1 MPSLR
6 TVPGYPWFKA
16 AVFALL
22 ALNAGIFLSSG
33 TFREGLDSIAWLTL
47 LALFELETGWGKLG
61 RTPFLANT
69 HSVLQDQ
76 KKGPDKVCVPFSA
89 IFAVHGFRLAAL
101 AAVGAAAA
109 GFLYNMEWL
118 DATNSGLWI
127 AVVAL
132 LELEV
137 RHPATV
143 TVHRARFITAVVT
156 LYSGLAAL
164 VLVWLWRG
172 EWFDA
177 YDAALW
183 LVAFA
188 TIEMNVLKA
197 AQRTVVEV
205 RSG

>member
-1 MPSLR
+1 MPPLHSA
-6 TVPGYPWFKA
+6 PGYLWFKA
-16 AVFALL
+16 VVFALL
-22 ALNAGIFLSSG
+22 ALNTAIFLNSG
-33 TFREGLDSIAWLTL
+33 TFSAGLDSIAWLTL

-61 RTPFLANT
+61 RTPFLANA
-69 HSVLQDQ
+69 HSVLRIQ
-76 KKGPDKVCVPFSA
+76 KKGPEKVCVPFSPIA
-89 IFAVHGFRLAAL
+89 AVHGVRLAAL

-109 GFLYNMEWL
+109 GFLYNKEWL
-118 DATNSGLWI
+118 DAANSGLWI

-137 RHPATV
+137 RRPVAV
-143 TVHRARFITAVVT
+143 AAHRARFAAAAVT
-156 LYSGLAAL
+156 LYSGLGLL

-188 TIEMNVLKA
+188 IIEINVLGA
-197 AQRTVVEV
+197 AQRAGVET
-205 RSG
+205 GPG

>member
-6 TVPGYPWFKA
+6 SAPGYLWFKA

-22 ALNAGIFLSSG
+22 ALNAGIFLRSG
-33 TFREGLDSIAWLTL
+33 TLSEGLDSIAWLTL
-47 LALFELETGWGKLG
+47 LALFELETGFGQRL
-61 RTPFLANT
+61 RARP
-69 HSVLQDQ
+69 
-76 KKGPDKVCVPFSA
+76 A
-89 IFAVHGFRLAAL
+89 IAAVHGLRLAAL
-101 AAVGAAAA
+101 VAVGAAAA
-109 GFLYNMEWL
+109 AFLYNKEWL
-118 DATNSGLWI
+118 DAANSGLWI

-137 RHPATV
+137 RRPVAV
-143 TVHRARFITAVVT
+143 AVHRARFAAAAAT
-156 LYSGLAAL
+156 LYSGLGAL
-164 VLVWLWRG
+164 VFVWLWRG

-197 AQRTVVEV
+197 AQRTDVEA